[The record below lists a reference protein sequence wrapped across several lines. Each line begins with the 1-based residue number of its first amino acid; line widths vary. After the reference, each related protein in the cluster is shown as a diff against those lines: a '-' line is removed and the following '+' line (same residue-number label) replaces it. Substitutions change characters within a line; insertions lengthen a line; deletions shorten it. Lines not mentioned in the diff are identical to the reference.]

1 MQKHL
6 LNGHFKLKNCLFLII
21 IGAVSCYLG
30 GTFMVDFL
38 QNNPK
43 ALDGLTASLIA
54 GSATGLGTI
63 PLLFCRKISD
73 KNMPFLL
80 GIAGGMMLAAS
91 LFSLLVPAVESIT
104 ELAKNDSF
112 FDSILIAVPTALALI
127 FGAVSMQ
134 IWDKLTP
141 HEHVEQP
148 TQLAGKNLMLVVAA
162 IALHNVPEGLAV
174 GMSVSSGFDKGMT
187 VGIAIQNIPEGW
199 IVASALL
206 AMGVGVWRSAF
217 LALLSGLVEPI
228 GGIIGVILGGMAGT
242 ALPVVLSAAAG
253 AMLWVVSHEL
263 IPTSHKQGYETIGTV
278 GFMLGISL
286 MTLLTVCFD

>member
-1 MQKHL
+1 MKKNL
-6 LNGHFKLKNCLFLII
+6 LNEHFSLKSGLCLIF
-21 IGAVSCYLG
+21 IGVFCFYFVA
-30 GTFMVDFL
+30 TFCVDFL

-43 ALDGLTASLIA
+43 ALNGLIASLIA

-91 LFSLLVPAVESIT
+91 LFSLLVPAVESVT
-104 ELAKNDSF
+104 ELAQNNSF
-112 FDSILIAVPTALALI
+112 FDSVLIAIPTALALI
-127 FGAVSMQ
+127 FGAFFMQ
-134 IWDKLTP
+134 ILDKITP
-141 HEHVEQP
+141 HEHVEHKH
-148 TQLAGKNLMLVVAA
+148 ADKNLMLVVAA

-174 GMSVSSGFDKGMT
+174 GMSVTSGFDKGMT

-206 AMGVGVWRSAF
+206 AMGVSVWKSAF
-217 LALLSGLVEPI
+217 LALLSGLVEPV
-228 GGIIGVILGGMAGT
+228 GGVIGVILGGMAGT

-263 IPTSHKQGYETIGTV
+263 IPTSHKQGFETIGTV

-286 MTLLTVCFD
+286 MTLLTVGFN

>member
-1 MQKHL
+1 MKNLLHGHL
-6 LNGHFKLKNCLFLII
+6 NLRNWLFLIVA
-21 IGAVSCYLG
+21 GAICFYLG
-30 GTFMVDFL
+30 TFGVDFL
-38 QNNPK
+38 TDNPA
-43 ALDGLTASLIA
+43 ALNGLTASLIA

-91 LFSLLVPAVESIT
+91 LFSLLVPAVESIN
-104 ELAKNDSF
+104 EVAKNNDF
-112 FDSILIAVPTALALI
+112 FDSVLIAIPTAVALI

-134 IWDKLTP
+134 ILDKITP
-141 HEHVEQP
+141 HEHVEHPQED
-148 TQLAGKNLMLVVAA
+148 KNLMLVVAA

-206 AMGVGVWRSAF
+206 AMGVGVWKSAF

-228 GGIIGVILGGMAGT
+228 GGILGVILGGMAGT

-263 IPTSHKQGYETIGTV
+263 IPTSHKQGFETIGTV

>member
-1 MQKHL
+1 M
-6 LNGHFKLKNCLFLII
+6 KNFSSNVNLFFYIFVGI
-21 IGAVSCYLG
+21 VCIYFV
-30 GTFMVDFL
+30 GTFGLDFL
-38 QNNPK
+38 QDNPK
-43 ALDGLTASLIA
+43 ALNGLIASLIA

-91 LFSLLVPAVESIT
+91 LFSLLVPAVESVT
-104 ELAKNDSF
+104 ELAKNNSF
-112 FDSILIAVPTALALI
+112 FDSILIAIPTALALI
-127 FGAVSMQ
+127 FGAFSMQ
-134 IWDKLTP
+134 ILDKITP
-141 HEHVEQP
+141 HEHVEHKH
-148 TQLAGKNLMLVVAA
+148 ADKNLMLVVAA

-174 GMSVSSGFDKGMT
+174 GMSVTSGFDKGMT

-206 AMGVGVWRSAF
+206 AMGVSVWKSAF
-217 LALLSGLVEPI
+217 LALLSGLVEPV
-228 GGIIGVILGGMAGT
+228 GGVIGVILGGMAGT

>member
-1 MQKHL
+1 M
-6 LNGHFKLKNCLFLII
+6 KNFSSNVNLFFYIFVGI
-21 IGAVSCYLG
+21 VCIYFA
-30 GTFMVDFL
+30 GTFGLDFL
-38 QNNPK
+38 QDNPK
-43 ALDGLTASLIA
+43 ALNGLIASLIA

-91 LFSLLVPAVESIT
+91 LFSLLVPAVESVT
-104 ELAKNDSF
+104 ELAKNNSF
-112 FDSILIAVPTALALI
+112 FDSILIAIPTALALI
-127 FGAVSMQ
+127 FGAFSMQ
-134 IWDKLTP
+134 ILDKITP
-141 HEHVEQP
+141 HEHVEHKH
-148 TQLAGKNLMLVVAA
+148 ADKNLMLVVAA

-174 GMSVSSGFDKGMT
+174 GMSVTSGFDKGMT

-206 AMGVGVWRSAF
+206 AMGVSVWKSAF
-217 LALLSGLVEPI
+217 LALLSGLVEPV
-228 GGIIGVILGGMAGT
+228 GGVIGVILGGMAGT

-263 IPTSHKQGYETIGTV
+263 IPTSHKQGFETIGTV